1 MRPLPPFRLLSQQ
14 LVDLGRG
21 ASHLQEFLNTP
32 ASLLFEAKI
41 DMTSTVATA
50 TKATRFRLSC
60 DACSLAKVKCDKKR
74 PECDRCTMNE
84 IPCQYSESRRSGKV
98 SWKKR
103 VAAEREKNAA
113 APPPVATQPSSSIT
127 AQQALLPGGDSS
139 VVACTAPVMPTP
151 GQTTGSGQYSLV
163 PLTNGIRSLG
173 GDNDIHQSTDRF
185 DVRHLWPEDEFATEF
200 DYNALND
207 PFLRFANSGNDNF
220 EHRNLDILTGAS
232 PTTPV
237 TSSHGSSG
245 VGALPT
251 PALLPGDPHNTC
263 PQQNQAD
270 DQATLAEETHDCE
283 GRAVSVLRSLQSC
296 KDAHWSSNHQS
307 KVLLDSVPSF
317 DEVVMTNKEAL
328 RHWSELM
335 RCQCAK
341 HPHTFLLYISLLA
354 KILFWYRVAIEANLP
369 IPASDVSAAGDGL
382 GKSDTPPKD
391 LAVSSRAK
399 VRPTRVRIGS
409 LDLDQG
415 DQADLTRFVL
425 LRELGRVGREI
436 DEVQTRFNVLDDGE
450 EVDGDSFRMSDW
462 FRRSISHLR
471 DESVAMVG
479 LLKHAGY
486 GDNG

>member
-1 MRPLPPFRLLSQQ
+1 M
-14 LVDLGRG
+14 
-21 ASHLQEFLNTP
+21 QEFSNTR
-32 ASLLFEAKI
+32 ASLSLGAKI
-41 DMTSTVATA
+41 DMTSTAATA
-50 TKATRFRLSC
+50 TKAARFRLSC
-60 DACSLAKVKCDKKR
+60 DACSLAKVKCDKRR
-74 PECDRCTMNE
+74 PECDRCTLNE
-84 IPCQYSESRRSGKV
+84 ISCQYSESRRSGKV

-113 APPPVATQPSSSIT
+113 APPPVTTQSSSSIS
-127 AQQALLPGGDSS
+127 AQQALLPQGDSS
-139 VVACTAPVMPTP
+139 VVVCAAPIMPTP
-151 GQTTGSGQYSLV
+151 GHTTDSGQYSLV
-163 PLTNGIRSLG
+163 PLTGGIRRILG
-173 GDNDIHQSTDRF
+173 GHNDIHQSRDHF
-185 DVRHLWPEDEFATEF
+185 DVRHLWPEEDFATEF

-207 PFLRFANSGNDNF
+207 PFLRFANPGNDNF
-220 EHRNLDILTGAS
+220 EPRNLDILSGAS

-237 TSSHGSSG
+237 ASSHGSSR

-251 PALLPGDPHNTC
+251 PALFQGDPHNTC

-296 KDAHWSSNHQS
+296 KDAPWNSNHQP

-328 RHWSELM
+328 RHWGDLM

-341 HPHTFLLYISLLA
+341 HPHTFLLYTSLLA
-354 KILFWYRVAIEANLP
+354 KILFWYRMAIEANLP
-369 IPASDVSAAGDGL
+369 IPASDVNATGDGL
-382 GKSDTPPKD
+382 GKPDPPPKD
-391 LAVSSRAK
+391 PAVSTLAR

-409 LDLDQG
+409 LDLDHE

-436 DEVQTRFNVLDDGE
+436 DEVQTRFNVSEDGE
-450 EVDGDSFRMSDW
+450 ELDGDSFPMSDW

-471 DESVAMVG
+471 DESVAMVE
-479 LLKHAGY
+479 LLKQAGY